1 MTIPADPR
9 DPPLAEPGKRP
20 FGADVGGMRATA
32 EPGVA
37 EAAQRSSERGDRP
50 APDERPT
57 PAADPKR
64 GPPSAPA
71 RAGSNADDG
80 DEDEWRHEPVAPV
93 DERNPLKSLGEAVAD
108 TLTGGDIDTT
118 RPPKR

>member
-1 MTIPADPR
+1 MTLPADPK

-20 FGADVGGMRATA
+20 FGADVGGIRATA

-37 EAAQRSSERGDRP
+37 DAAQRSSERGDRP
-50 APDERPT
+50 ASDERPA
-57 PAADPKR
+57 PAAEATR

-71 RAGSNADDG
+71 KAGSNADD

-108 TLTGGDIDTT
+108 TLTGGDPDAT
-118 RPPKR
+118 RAPKR